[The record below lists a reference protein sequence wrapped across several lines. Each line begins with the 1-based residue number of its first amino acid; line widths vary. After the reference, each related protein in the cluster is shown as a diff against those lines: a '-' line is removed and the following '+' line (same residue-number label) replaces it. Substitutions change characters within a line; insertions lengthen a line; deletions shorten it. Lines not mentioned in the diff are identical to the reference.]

1 MILFPLVNLK
11 SANFFTKFNALG
23 TVSILFILSSVL
35 FRCYH
40 WGLHVNFSDPASEE
54 FIPMFKSSFPR
65 STASQ
70 YIDFP
75 SITRKRSWFP
85 KPLVPPDRVLK
96 NQGLKMN
103 ELANPGN

>member
-1 MILFPLVNLK
+1 MPLFLVLILFPLVNLK
-11 SANFFTKFNALG
+11 SATFFTKFNALG

-70 YIDFP
+70 YMIG
-75 SITRKRSWFP
+75 W
-85 KPLVPPDRVLK
+85 
-96 NQGLKMN
+96 
-103 ELANPGN
+103 